1 MESITLESY
10 IAERIKENKELFTKE
25 ELQWIREN
33 KKGTHKIYLLGAINS
48 KACYDNKNYRQAD

>member
-25 ELQWIREN
+25 ELQWIRDN
-33 KKGTHKIYLLGAINS
+33 KKGTRKIYLLGAINS
-48 KACYDNKNYRQAD
+48 KECYEDKNFR